1 MLKNLKITVLNG
13 SSLLKKYML
22 YDCIYRKYKNYT
34 VKGKQWMVPWGWVG
48 VTGGGRERKEYG
60 HEQNAG
66 MVDVF
71 IILMAVVL
79 VSLIY

>member
-1 MLKNLKITVLNG
+1 MNG

-34 VKGKQWMVPWGWVG
+34 AKESNEWSPGGGVG

-66 MVDVF
+66 MVDGS

-79 VSLIY
+79 VFDVY

>member
-1 MLKNLKITVLNG
+1 
-13 SSLLKKYML
+13 ML

-34 VKGKQWMVPWGWVG
+34 VKGKQWTVSWGWDG

-79 VSLIY
+79 VSSIY